1 MSIVILK
8 QMYFLIILSFNSD
21 SQQFH
26 QYQENEQ
33 SHCSCYFCFN
43 FFLFK
48 IIVNMSVSSR
58 CYYYNWVDTC
68 PGGAIRGGFRGGV
81 RGVRPPKIR
90 KAYDMQRLL
99 SSSTNNFFMNG
110 Q

>member
-8 QMYFLIILSFNSD
+8 QMYFPIILSFNSD
-21 SQQFH
+21 GQQFH
-26 QYQENEQ
+26 QYQENQQ

-43 FFLFK
+43 FFLCK

-68 PGGAIRGGFRGGV
+68 PGGVIRGGFRGGV
-81 RGVRPPKIR
+81 RDVRPP
-90 KAYDMQRLL
+90 
-99 SSSTNNFFMNG
+99 
-110 Q
+110 